1 MKYLDKKTYQE
12 GGLTDPPA
20 GLSIGKRGSMNYIDV
35 RYPGIEGSIQRD
47 MPTVRLKKLVIR
59 NEDGTIDRQRTRGAV
74 ASQFLKRPGSGDY
87 PTGVVYTD
95 EHVDMLVDDL
105 LASPF
110 VTRMKESTQQKQV
123 DMLAESFAAA
133 KPEDRGEI
141 LIKQLD
147 EVGIRLP
154 SENSLDKMI
163 EKGEINP
170 FYLGQIRG
178 KLRRGAFEGERET
191 VKEQLGESPAD
202 TFSE

>member
-1 MKYLDKKTYQE
+1 
-12 GGLTDPPA
+12 
-20 GLSIGKRGSMNYIDV
+20 
-35 RYPGIEGSIQRD
+35 
-47 MPTVRLKKLVIR
+47 
-59 NEDGTIDRQRTRGAV
+59 
-74 ASQFLKRPGSGDY
+74 
-87 PTGVVYTD
+87 
-95 EHVDMLVDDL
+95 
-105 LASPF
+105 
-110 VTRMKESTQQKQV
+110 
-123 DMLAESFAAA
+123 MLAESFAAA

-202 TFSE
+202 TFSEKITSKMKPIKRKR